1 MNRPLFGDDRKAE
14 TRFEEVER
22 ARDGGD
28 WSGALDLAT
37 VLLRERIARG
47 LEPMAGDY
55 VLTEVTADLA
65 TAFGLT
71 TGAADL
77 ISALALLCDEQG
89 RSFLAD
95 YLTLKAV
102 ALGLDE
108 GRWEDAR
115 RRLADRLKSLAS
127 GRSNG
132 SPFGRRN
139 FKPGRTAVSGPTT
152 TRRRSTGSS
161 SSLDYTMRSGGGWRP
176 RATTAMRLSFSDAGC
191 STPPPPRR
199 WPAGRGFPW
208 CWNGRACL
216 FEQGLIGHC
225 RDDLVRAEARLDPR
239 VHPGWTV
246 HWLELTAHRE
256 RLLSDFG
263 SALRRYDEVTEM
275 CRGRGFV
282 RATAVALMNQAEI
295 LIMINRVSEAE
306 DMLATAADLVSA
318 MDVPGAQSRFQWLR
332 AVAAERVRSPAE
344 RLALT
349 PAVIELRR
357 PSRRPPMKGLDHDVV
372 GPGAGLPPAG
382 LPHR

>member
-1 MNRPLFGDDRKAE
+1 MTTTTRASKSWSWVGPRKGKLTLTPHAPVSGPDRPQESREMNRPLFGDDRKAE

-115 RRLADRLKSLAS
+115 RRLADRLEPRL
-127 GRSNG
+127 GPLERVPVRSEELQAWEDRCLWPDDN
-132 SPFGRRN
+132 PA
-139 FKPGRTAVSGPTT
+139 AVNRELFFS
-152 TRRRSTGSS
+152 R
-161 SSLDYTMRSGGGWRP
+161 LYHASGGGWRP

-191 STPPPPRR
+191 STPPPAP
-199 WPAGRGFPW
+199 PLA
-208 CWNGRACL
+208 CRAWVP
-216 FEQGLIGHC
+216 
-225 RDDLVRAEARLDPR
+225 LVLERASVFSSR
-239 VHPGWTV
+239 V
-246 HWLELTAHRE
+246 
-256 RLLSDFG
+256 
-263 SALRRYDEVTEM
+263 
-275 CRGRGFV
+275 
-282 RATAVALMNQAEI
+282 
-295 LIMINRVSEAE
+295 
-306 DMLATAADLVSA
+306 
-318 MDVPGAQSRFQWLR
+318 
-332 AVAAERVRSPAE
+332 
-344 RLALT
+344 
-349 PAVIELRR
+349 
-357 PSRRPPMKGLDHDVV
+357 
-372 GPGAGLPPAG
+372 
-382 LPHR
+382 